1 MVEFFKNIVLDFWAT
16 LSEMSPY
23 LLFGFLIAG
32 LLSVWINAEV
42 VQRHLGGAGFWQV
55 FKASLFGVPLPL
67 CSCGVIP
74 VSMSL
79 RKHGASKGA
88 TVSFLLSTPQTG
100 VDSILVTYSLMG
112 PIFAVFRPVA
122 AFITGLL
129 GGAIINAI
137 EKHDVTFSEQ
147 HEENCTDECCL
158 SENRKN
164 WFIRSMKHGFVS
176 LPADIG
182 RAMLIGILIAALIS
196 AIVPED
202 FFAEALAVSGGG
214 IIAML
219 VMMVLGIP
227 VYVCATASVPIA
239 VALMAKGLNPGAA
252 LVFLMTGPAT
262 NAASL
267 STLGSQVGWRT
278 AIVYLLTVAGCALGA
293 GFILDAI
300 FRGDLSSIHH
310 AHGAMLPE
318 WFKGLCAV
326 VLLAVL
332 GYGILHRQRKKSP
345 EPEFEQPQG

>member
-1 MVEFFKNIVLDFWAT
+1 MAGFFKTIVFDFWAT

-32 LLSVWINAEV
+32 VLSVWINAGMVE
-42 VQRHLGGAGFWQV
+42 RHLGGAGFWQV
-55 FKASLFGVPLPL
+55 LKASLFGVPLPL

-79 RKHGASKGA
+79 YKHGASKGA

-112 PIFAVFRPVA
+112 PIFAIFRPLA
-122 AFITGLL
+122 ALITGLV
-129 GGAIINAI
+129 GGTIINAI
-137 EKHDVTFSEQ
+137 EKHDITSTEQ
-147 HEENCTDECCL
+147 REEKCNDECCA
-158 SENRKN
+158 NHKRQN
-164 WFIRSMKHGFVS
+164 WFVRAMKHGFIT

-196 AIVPED
+196 AIVPDD
-202 FFAEALAVSGGG
+202 FFAETLAVSGGG

-239 VALMAKGLNPGAA
+239 VALIAKGLNPGAA

-267 STLGSQVGWRT
+267 LTLGSQLGWRT
-278 AIVYLLTVAGCALGA
+278 AIVYLLTVAGCALA
-293 GFILDAI
+293 GGIILDAI
-300 FRGDLSSIHH
+300 FKGDLSSIHH
-310 AHGAMLPE
+310 AHGAMLPG
-318 WFKGLCAV
+318 WFKSICAV
-326 VLLAVL
+326 VLLGVL
-332 GYGILHRQRKKSP
+332 GFGIYAKMRTGSGAKPS
-345 EPEFEQPQG
+345 GD

>member
-1 MVEFFKNIVLDFWAT
+1 MPEFLKMIVSDFWAT
-16 LSEMSPY
+16 LCEMSPY

-32 LLSVWINAEV
+32 LLSVWINAQLVE
-42 VQRHLGGAGFWQV
+42 RHLGGAGFWQV

-79 RKHGASKGA
+79 HKHGASKGA

-112 PIFAVFRPVA
+112 PVFAVYRPVA
-122 AFITGLL
+122 AFITGLV
-129 GGAIINAI
+129 GGTIINAI
-137 EKHDVTFSEQ
+137 EKRGVTSSPQ
-147 HEENCTDECCL
+147 HEQKCTDACCA
-158 SENRKN
+158 NHKRRN
-164 WFIRSMKHGFVS
+164 WFVRAMKHGFIT
-176 LPADIG
+176 LPSDIG

-196 AIVPED
+196 AIVPKN
-202 FFAEALAVSGGG
+202 FFAETLAVSGGG

-239 VALMAKGLNPGAA
+239 LALIAKGLNPGAA

-267 STLGSQVGWRT
+267 ATLASQLGWRT
-278 AIVYLLTVAGCALGA
+278 AIVYLLTVAGCALA
-293 GFILDAI
+293 GGIILDAI

-310 AHGAMLPE
+310 AHGAMIPE
-318 WFKGLCAV
+318 WFKAASAV
-326 VLLAVL
+326 VLLVVL
-332 GYGILHRQRKKSP
+332 GYGICSNIRSRGHNETSD
-345 EPEFEQPQG
+345 E